1 MTAFRE
7 SRQQFEASIDLRV
20 RLAYPEAQQNFSVS
34 AIKIFTVSVSD
45 SELQEVLQMERY
57 QNNADTLVHPLQ
69 FEATKYGWANHK
81 VHTLKDC
88 DDTHDEEEQQGTES

>member
-1 MTAFRE
+1 MTAFGE

-20 RLAYPEAQQNFSVS
+20 RLAYPEAQQNFSIIS
-34 AIKIFTVSVSD
+34 AIKIFTAGVSD

-57 QNNADTLVHPLQ
+57 QNNADSLVHPLQ

-81 VHTLKDC
+81 VHTLKDLSLIHIFC
-88 DDTHDEEEQQGTES
+88 YLFD